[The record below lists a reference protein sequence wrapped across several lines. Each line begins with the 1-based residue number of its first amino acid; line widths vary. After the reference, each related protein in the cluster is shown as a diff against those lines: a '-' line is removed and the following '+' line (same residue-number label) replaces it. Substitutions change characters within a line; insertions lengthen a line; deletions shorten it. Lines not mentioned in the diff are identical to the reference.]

1 MVGLSDCLR
10 VKGATM
16 ADKSQGRTPKKPAM
30 TIKERRAAK
39 RDKAAESGEIVP
51 RRKRPD
57 RV

>member
-1 MVGLSDCLR
+1 
-10 VKGATM
+10 M

-39 RDKAAESGEIVP
+39 RDKAAESGETIP

>member
-1 MVGLSDCLR
+1 
-10 VKGATM
+10 M
-16 ADKSQGRTPKKPAM
+16 ADKSQGRAPKKPAM

-39 RDKAAESGEIVP
+39 RDKAAESGEIIP

>member
-1 MVGLSDCLR
+1 
-10 VKGATM
+10 M

-39 RDKAAESGEIVP
+39 KTKAAESEETIP

-57 RV
+57 HP